1 MIVTCTSCSKRYL
14 VDARALGV
22 GGRNVRCAH
31 CGHTWFQTP
40 PADAPQLFD
49 TTLAAAPESSA
60 AGETEWRETRV
71 QLPAVA
77 RSRVRGQIVG
87 WSVAAIAV
95 VALVWGLIA
104 ERADIVN
111 LWPPAAR
118 LYTMIG
124 YGPTA
129 PGTGLELRK
138 VTPSR
143 GIENGVPILAIDG
156 EVVNVSPV
164 ARDVPKLKVALRDG
178 NDKELQAW
186 TIAVTDQRLLP
197 GASVP
202 FHTTI
207 TQPAEAATGVV
218 VSFAGA
224 GG

>member
-22 GGRNVRCAH
+22 SGRNVRCAH
-31 CGHTWFQTP
+31 CGNTWFLTP
-40 PADAPQLFD
+40 PAEALQNFELALGSAPVPQPVFD
-49 TTLAAAPESSA
+49 ER
-60 AGETEWRETRV
+60 RERRV

-77 RSRVRGQIVG
+77 RSRSRGQILG
-87 WSVAAIAV
+87 WGVAALAV

-104 ERADIVN
+104 VRAEIIA
-111 LWPPAAR
+111 LWPPAGR
-118 LYTMIG
+118 LYAMVG
-124 YGPTA
+124 YGPTVA
-129 PGTGLELRK
+129 GTGLELRK

-143 GIENGVPILAIDG
+143 GMENGVPTLAIDG

-164 ARDVPKLKVALRDG
+164 TRDVPKLKVALRDG
-178 NDKELQAW
+178 NDKELQTW
-186 TIAVTDQRLLP
+186 MISVTDQRLLP

-202 FHTTI
+202 FHTAI

-224 GG
+224 GN